1 MSQKK
6 LKEVIKKLVQEYSGT
21 GDAAS
26 TGLTSD
32 DGNNVTS
39 PRIGGSY
46 RDAEEEIFAYLMK
59 NKGFGGAGAQR
70 VGDKY
75 TGNYPNRQ
83 KFVKFEGL
91 KTFIKKVLEEMEVEE
106 QAYGHATLTTQGQ
119 AKSRASVPTDE
130 YPFTARPKTRLPGV
144 WEEDEDEKEI
154 IEQIAG
160 APAGGGEDP
169 RIKRN
174 LKRIKDNSLENNDLG
189 LDNERIRIE
198 KTVSNLGKTQSE
210 HTKKVNDIEA
220 QIQALNSKEEQIKQ
234 FITQVSAELHQ
245 KFPEDPNLNKE
256 LEGMIDEQP
265 TDLLDYTPEQM
276 KQKDALNKELQ
287 KWRKQI
293 DDIDTKKDGLI
304 QQKSDL
310 ISANAKMAG
319 TQSSAISKQ
328 RSALRQREK
337 EMKKQEKEMMEEL
350 YKKYIKDR
358 KNKDLMEYMD
368 SYKRE
373 ILLEKAIEKFFKE
386 FDKGQT
392 DEEIIR
398 TFAERGVVVPE
409 PFVKKARDQHKKLK
423 QDKLDIENLEQ
434 ETKEFKKVSMINEP
448 EKLLSSRLFN
458 EEIKEAKIKKRYP
471 IPPEIKDALENKLK
485 MKPLIRFVKNL
496 KALNSIP
503 PAYRIFLLNGQYFD
517 IYYEQYS
524 LMAKIETDEYFL
536 ADIDDRNYAIKH
548 INRLMT
554 KSIIKKGEE
563 EDLGDLGDIG
573 GGTGGSPPPPPKPP
587 PTPTPITT
595 PEA

>member
-1 MSQKK
+1 
-6 LKEVIKKLVQEYSGT
+6 
-21 GDAAS
+21 
-26 TGLTSD
+26 
-32 DGNNVTS
+32 
-39 PRIGGSY
+39 
-46 RDAEEEIFAYLMK
+46 MK
-59 NKGFGGAGAQR
+59 
-70 VGDKY
+70 
-75 TGNYPNRQ
+75 
-83 KFVKFEGL
+83 
-91 KTFIKKVLEEMEVEE
+91 
-106 QAYGHATLTTQGQ
+106 
-119 AKSRASVPTDE
+119 
-130 YPFTARPKTRLPGV
+130 
-144 WEEDEDEKEI
+144 
-154 IEQIAG
+154 
-160 APAGGGEDP
+160 
-169 RIKRN
+169 
-174 LKRIKDNSLENNDLG
+174 
-189 LDNERIRIE
+189 
-198 KTVSNLGKTQSE
+198 
-210 HTKKVNDIEA
+210 
-220 QIQALNSKEEQIKQ
+220 
-234 FITQVSAELHQ
+234 
-245 KFPEDPNLNKE
+245 
-256 LEGMIDEQP
+256 
-265 TDLLDYTPEQM
+265 
-276 KQKDALNKELQ
+276 
-287 KWRKQI
+287 
-293 DDIDTKKDGLI
+293 
-304 QQKSDL
+304 
-310 ISANAKMAG
+310 
-319 TQSSAISKQ
+319 
-328 RSALRQREK
+328 
-337 EMKKQEKEMMEEL
+337 L